1 MCVLWLTSRNV
12 PTPEIHYS
20 HSKLAYKPELK
31 LLKRP
36 TQSPSPQATTP
47 VLTKAEEDALR
58 IEREKKYEEA
68 RDRIF
73 GRTSSAS
80 PAPADKDKEKKVWD
94 PKEKER
100 GVVVVVPVR
109 GPKGAG
115 EGRGFAAGR
124 GRGRET

>member
-1 MCVLWLTSRNV
+1 MISRNV

-36 TQSPSPQATTP
+36 TQSPSSQPTTP
-47 VLTKAEEDALR
+47 VLTKTEEDALR

-73 GRTSSAS
+73 GRSSSAS
-80 PAPADKDKEKKVWD
+80 PVPEKEKEKKVWD
-94 PKEKER
+94 PKDKER
-100 GVVVVVPVR
+100 RAVPVR

-115 EGRGFAAGR
+115 EGAGFVAGR
-124 GRGRET
+124 GRRRAF

>member
-1 MCVLWLTSRNV
+1 LFHSIILITSNV

-36 TQSPSPQATTP
+36 TQSPSPQPTTP
-47 VLTKAEEDALR
+47 ILTKAEEEALR

-73 GRTSSAS
+73 GTRQSAS
-80 PAPADKDKEKKVWD
+80 PASEKEKEKKVWD
-94 PKEKER
+94 PKERDK
-100 GVVVVVPVR
+100 GALPVR
-109 GPKGAG
+109 GPRGAG
-115 EGRGFAAGR
+115 EGRGFGGR
-124 GRGRET
+124 GRGRDV

>member
-1 MCVLWLTSRNV
+1 MSSIPLQNANTRNV

-36 TQSPSPQATTP
+36 TQSPSPQPTTP
-47 VLTKAEEDALR
+47 LLTKAEEDALR

-73 GRTSSAS
+73 GTRGSAS
-80 PAPADKDKEKKVWD
+80 PAPEKEKKVWD
-94 PKEKER
+94 EKGR
-100 GVVVVVPVR
+100 GKGTLR
-109 GPKGAG
+109 GRGRRGAG
-115 EGRGFAAGR
+115 EGKGFSGR
-124 GRGRET
+124 GRGRDV

>member
-1 MCVLWLTSRNV
+1 MCCVDNRNV

-20 HSKLAYKPELK
+20 HTKLAYKPELK

-36 TQSPSPQATTP
+36 TQSPSPQPTTP

-80 PAPADKDKEKKVWD
+80 PVPEKERERGKKVWD
-94 PKEKER
+94 PKEKEM
-100 GVVVVVPVR
+100 GAVPLR
-109 GPKGAG
+109 GPKGPG
-115 EGRGFAAGR
+115 EGRGFVAGR
-124 GRGRET
+124 GRGREG